1 MKTFASLFVLLV
13 APVVCGLGFV
23 WDVETTRPQPYDA
36 QAFHGETFELVATF
50 KERGAQLSDGAA
62 TAQLYYQSPE
72 MASTEWYR
80 ASATFDATTA
90 TVRATW
96 SPALDTGA
104 KSYRFFL
111 AVETSVGA
119 NYRAY
124 GTLRLKDSPGFN
136 PTLLEPIDV
145 REEIIADI
153 LEDVKVW
160 AAPAEHTHAISD
172 VTNLQSTLNNK
183 ANASHTHTMSNVSG
197 LEDKLDYM
205 VLRSR
210 SSSDLKTNF
219 ITDAEAPIQFYG
231 RTGDTMLPIFA
242 MGSQLKAVDP
252 NNIKLFNW
260 VSFWFYDRI
269 EFLEG
274 NGTARIPYRF
284 TANHGD
290 RSEVIARIKDLPV
303 IDTALSATST
313 NPVQNKAIMSQMM
326 IFSSAVDSVQ
336 SSLNSKA
343 DASHTHA
350 ISDVANLKSSLDG
363 KFDAPT
369 TRICIGN
376 TGSSTGTYAIAIGA
390 DSTTNDRYSSVAIGW
405 GAKASG
411 DMATSLGGKSSATG
425 EAAVS
430 IGRGS
435 TAAANGG
442 VAIGYNASASS
453 NTPIVIG
460 GSTLQSS
467 SQIKVSS
474 SGVLTVGGKEIGGNT
489 EVWNDTIDS
498 IDEVYDDMI
507 GAKPLSS
514 GNYPRLHARNKEI
527 HGCTG
532 FSNETGNYTGQELL
546 LPWDVAMTNESSYL
560 MAAVKFQANRG
571 FGTQTFV
578 QPLVPKET
586 GSAQAFG
593 FTHALP
599 AFEDSPVYWKGHF
612 IYSNARQMFLP
623 WDKIATSGTGTL
635 ALVSDLASYQPA
647 LTAGENITIEG
658 NVISATGGGS
668 VTPTMETATWNET
681 ICSIA
686 WSSHPLTVDFN
697 GQNAKTANV
706 QFPTDAWPEGAA
718 RMIFFKT
725 SGITNTYDD
734 ALSEVCFDDAE
745 GCLSVEFIGYE
756 YLEAE
761 AVHHATAYRFGDV
774 LYISIVARRYIETT
788 STEE

>member
-36 QAFHGETFELVATF
+36 QAFHGETFELAATF

-72 MASTEWYR
+72 MASTEWYS

-160 AAPAEHTHAISD
+160 AAPAEHTHAISEIDNLQSSLDSKAGASHKHAISD

-183 ANASHTHTMSNVSG
+183 ANTSHTHSISNVSG

-205 VLRSR
+205 LLRSR
-210 SSSDLKTNF
+210 STSDLKTNF
-219 ITDAEAPIQFYG
+219 ITSAEAPIQFYG

-242 MGSQLKAVDP
+242 MGSQLKAGDP

-326 IFSSAVDSVQ
+326 IFSSVVDSVQ
-336 SSLNSKA
+336 SSLDSKA

-350 ISDVANLKSSLDG
+350 IADISGLQTALDAAVTEET
-363 KFDAPT
+363 DPT
-369 TRICIGN
+369 ISAWAKAT
-376 TGSSTGTYAIAIGA
+376 TKPTYTWTEITEKPEVFTPEAHAHAIADVSGLQTALDAAVTEETDPTISA
-390 DSTTNDRYSSVAIGW
+390 W
-405 GAKASG
+405 AKATTKPTYTWTEITEKPEVFTPEAHAHAIADVSG
-411 DMATSLGGKSSATG
+411 LQTALD
-425 EAAVS
+425 AAVTEETDPTIS
-430 IGRGS
+430 AWAKATTKPTYTWTEITEKPEVFTPEAHEHAIADVSGLQ
-435 TAAANGG
+435 TA
-442 VAIGYNASASS
+442 
-453 NTPIVIG
+453 
-460 GSTLQSS
+460 L
-467 SQIKVSS
+467 
-474 SGVLTVGGKEIGGNT
+474 
-489 EVWNDTIDS
+489 D
-498 IDEVYDDMI
+498 
-507 GAKPLSS
+507 AK
-514 GNYPRLHARNKEI
+514 
-527 HGCTG
+527 
-532 FSNETGNYTGQELL
+532 
-546 LPWDVAMTNESSYL
+546 
-560 MAAVKFQANRG
+560 
-571 FGTQTFV
+571 
-578 QPLVPKET
+578 
-586 GSAQAFG
+586 
-593 FTHALP
+593 
-599 AFEDSPVYWKGHF
+599 
-612 IYSNARQMFLP
+612 
-623 WDKIATSGTGTL
+623 
-635 ALVSDLASYQPA
+635 QPA
-647 LTAGENITIEG
+647 LTAGENITISG
-658 NVISATGGGS
+658 NVISAKGGS
-668 VTPTMETATWNET
+668 VTPTMETATWSET

-697 GQNAKTANV
+697 GQNATTANV

-725 SGITNTYDD
+725 SGITNTYND
-734 ALSEVCFDDAE
+734 ALSEVCFDDAD

-774 LYISIVARRYIETT
+774 LYISIVARRYIET
-788 STEE
+788 EE